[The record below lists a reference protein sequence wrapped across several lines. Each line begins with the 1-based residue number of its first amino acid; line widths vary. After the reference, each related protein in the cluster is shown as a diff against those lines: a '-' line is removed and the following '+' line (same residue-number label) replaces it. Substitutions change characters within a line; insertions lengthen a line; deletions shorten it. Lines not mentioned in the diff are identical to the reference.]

1 MGDSKEGIHEQE
13 AVCTK
18 KGFSV
23 SHNVRFGGDEVG
35 RIPPQPDYSYTLKR
49 TGSAYRAP
57 NGPFC
62 TESLPY
68 PISHQSSFQPFDPG
82 YGIFTSGVYR
92 ATVLDAAFPQEKT
105 HFATFACAE

>member
-23 SHNVRFGGDEVG
+23 SHNVRFGGDEVD

-68 PISHQSSFQPFDPG
+68 PIILIVALEPLPG
-82 YGIFTSGVYR
+82 HAKNWILTIG
-92 ATVLDAAFPQEKT
+92 AKAASIPGLSP
-105 HFATFACAE
+105 